1 MPIYRI
7 TTKNHKMVNGI
18 CIEPG
23 MSVQVVTQSM
33 SNPVVTNGGQP
44 VVDAFYRLYG
54 IDIKKA
60 GCLNMAEL
68 QVDRIG

>member
-1 MPIYRI
+1 MAVYRI

-18 CIEPG
+18 CIESG

-60 GCLNMAEL
+60 GCLNMADL
-68 QVDRIG
+68 QVDKVG